1 MSNWLTALF
10 EAVTAV
16 FSFGKKAIPPDSI
29 REDKHEIKRER
40 LKLAEYDKIL
50 KQSKVYLDLHPRQ
63 SVDAYVNVKF
73 DNLAPE
79 DIEDIRKALYE
90 LFPKRKHIKE

>member
-10 EAVTAV
+10 QAISAA
-16 FSFGKKAIPPDSI
+16 FNFGSKAIPPDRI
-29 REDKHEIKRER
+29 REDNHEIKRER
-40 LKLAEYDKIL
+40 LLLAEYDKIL
-50 KQSKVYLDLHPRQ
+50 AKSKVYLDLHPRQ

-73 DNLAPE
+73 DQLAPE

>member
-1 MSNWLTALF
+1 MSNWLTALLQAISAAF
-10 EAVTAV
+10 N
-16 FSFGKKAIPPDSI
+16 FGSKAIPPDSI
-29 REDKHEIKRER
+29 REDKHEIKLER
-40 LKLAEYDKIL
+40 LQLAEYDKIL
-50 KQSKVYLDLHPRQ
+50 AKSKVYLDLHPRQ

-73 DNLAPE
+73 DKLAPE

>member
-1 MSNWLTALF
+1 MSNWLTALLQAISAAF
-10 EAVTAV
+10 N
-16 FSFGKKAIPPDSI
+16 FGSKAIPPDSI

-63 SVDAYVNVKF
+63 SVDAYVNFKF
-73 DNLAPE
+73 DELAPE

>member
-1 MSNWLTALF
+1 MNNWLTALLQAISAAF
-10 EAVTAV
+10 N
-16 FSFGKKAIPPDSI
+16 FGSKAIPPDSI

-40 LKLAEYDKIL
+40 LQLAEYDKIL
-50 KQSKVYLDLHPRQ
+50 AKSKVYLDLHRRQ

-90 LFPKRKHIKE
+90 LFPKRKHIKQ